1 MRLHDDQFI
10 GGHFCWFTG
19 IVEDIQDPDGLDR
32 VRVRAIGYHSDNKGE
47 VPTASLPLA
56 TVMGSTLNAGH
67 KGIGSNHQLV
77 IGSWVIGFFRDG
89 ASAQDPV
96 IIGTIASSQPDG
108 TLDMPPEAQADPNN
122 NKVYRSEG
130 GHVVEFD
137 NTLNA
142 SRIKVTHNKGTSI
155 LIDERG
161 RVIIDASEAKGSTS
175 GAAQITLIGN
185 TVVDGTL
192 HVEKTITSDA
202 HIIAELDGNSVNL
215 VTHKHDT
222 KGLQAGDSTIRS
234 EKPATS

>member
-1 MRLHDDQFI
+1 MILNNDQFV

-19 IVEDIQDPDGLDR
+19 IVEDVTDLEGLDR
-32 VRVRAIGYHSDNKGE
+32 VRVRAIGYHSDDKGE

-67 KGIGSNHQLV
+67 KGVGSNHQLV

-89 ASAQDPV
+89 TSAQDPV
-96 IIGTIASSQPDG
+96 ILGTIASSQPDG
-108 TLDMPPEAQADPNN
+108 TLDMPPEAQADPTN

-161 RVIIDASEAKGSTS
+161 RVIIDASEAKAVTPG
-175 GAAQITLIGN
+175 GPQITFIGN

-192 HVEKTITSDA
+192 HCEKTITADGDVKA
-202 HIIAELDGNSVNL
+202 DLDSNPVSLNS
-215 VTHKHDT
+215 HKHNT
-222 KGLQAGDSTIRS
+222 KLVQSGESTILS
-234 EKPATS
+234 EKPKTS

>member
-19 IVEDIQDPDGLDR
+19 IVEDIQDLEGLDR
-32 VRVRAIGYHSDNKGE
+32 VRVRAIGYHSDDKGE

-67 KGIGSNHQLV
+67 KGVGSNHQLV

-96 IIGTIASSQPDG
+96 IMGTIASSQPDG
-108 TLDMPPEAQADPNN
+108 TLDMPQEAQADPNN

-161 RVIIDASEAKGSTS
+161 NVTIDASSGSS
-175 GAAQITLIGN
+175 AVAGGPVIELIGD
-185 TVVDGTL
+185 TQVDGKL
-192 HVEKTITSDA
+192 HVTGDITGDKKLTTTDSVEGKGIVLDTHTHDTKLVQSGSSTITS
-202 HIIAELDGNSVNL
+202 
-215 VTHKHDT
+215 
-222 KGLQAGDSTIRS
+222 
-234 EKPATS
+234 EKPS

>member
-1 MRLHDDQFI
+1 MILNNDQFV

-19 IVEDIQDPDGLDR
+19 IVEDVTDLEGLDR
-32 VRVRAIGYHSDNKGE
+32 VRVRAIGYHSDDKGE

-67 KGIGSNHQLV
+67 KGVGSNHQLV

-89 ASAQDPV
+89 SSAQDPV
-96 IIGTIASSQPDG
+96 ILGTIASSQPDG
-108 TLDMPPEAQADPNN
+108 TLDMPQEAQADPNN

-161 RVIIDASEAKGSTS
+161 RVTIDASNANAVTA
-175 GAAQITLIGN
+175 GAAQITFIGN
-185 TVVDGTL
+185 TVIDGTL
-192 HVEKTITSDA
+192 HCEKTITADGDVKADLDSDPVS
-202 HIIAELDGNSVNL
+202 LNS
-215 VTHKHDT
+215 HKHNT
-222 KGLQAGDSTIRS
+222 KLVQSGESTILS
-234 EKPATS
+234 EKPKTS

>member
-1 MRLHDDQFI
+1 MRLSDDMFV

-19 IVEDIQDPDGLDR
+19 IVEDIVDPDGLDR

-89 ASAQDPV
+89 SSAQDPV

-108 TLDMPPEAQADPNN
+108 TLDMPPEAQANPNN

-161 RVIIDASEAKGSTS
+161 NVTIDASKGSSAT
-175 GAAQITLIGN
+175 GEHVIELIGN
-185 TVVDGTL
+185 TQINGKL
-192 HVEKTITSDA
+192 HVTKEITGSSTLTTTDS
-202 HIIAELDGNSVNL
+202 ITGKGIVLD
-215 VTHKHDT
+215 THKHDI
-222 KGLQAGDSTIRS
+222 KSVQSGDSTITS
-234 EKPATS
+234 EKPS

>member
-1 MRLHDDQFI
+1 MILNNDQFV

-19 IVEDIQDPDGLDR
+19 IVEDVTDLEGLDR
-32 VRVRAIGYHSDNKGE
+32 VRVRAIGYHSDDKGE

-67 KGIGSNHQLV
+67 KGVGSNHQLV

-89 ASAQDPV
+89 TSAQDPV
-96 IIGTIASSQPDG
+96 ILGTIASSQPDG
-108 TLDMPPEAQADPNN
+108 TLDMPPEAQANPNN

-161 RVIIDASEAKGSTS
+161 RVIIDASEAKAVTS
-175 GAAQITLIGN
+175 GAAQITFIGN
-185 TVVDGTL
+185 TVIDGTL
-192 HVEKTITSDA
+192 HCEKTITADGDVKADLDSDPVS
-202 HIIAELDGNSVNL
+202 LNS
-215 VTHKHDT
+215 HKHNT
-222 KGLQAGDSTIRS
+222 KLVQSGESTILS
-234 EKPATS
+234 EKPKTS

>member
-32 VRVRAIGYHSDNKGE
+32 VRVRAIGYHSDDKGE

-96 IIGTIASSQPDG
+96 IMGTIASSQPDG

-155 LIDERG
+155 LIDKDG
-161 RVIIDASEAKGSTS
+161 NVTIDASSA
-175 GAAQITLIGN
+175 GN
-185 TVVDGTL
+185 TIAIKGNTTVTGTL
-192 HVEKTITSDA
+192 HVSDKIT
-202 HIIAELDGNSVNL
+202 GNADIVADNDNTQISL
-215 VTHKHDT
+215 LGHKHDT
-222 KGLQAGDSTIRS
+222 KLVQSGSSTITS
-234 EKPATS
+234 EEPKTS

>member
-1 MRLHDDQFI
+1 MILNNDQFV

-19 IVEDIQDPDGLDR
+19 IVEDVTDLEGLDR
-32 VRVRAIGYHSDNKGE
+32 VRVRAIGYHSDDKGE

-67 KGIGSNHQLV
+67 KGVGSNHQLV

-89 ASAQDPV
+89 SSAQDPV
-96 IIGTIASSQPDG
+96 IMGTIASSQPDG
-108 TLDMPPEAQADPNN
+108 TLDMPQEAQADPNN

-155 LIDERG
+155 LIDQMG
-161 RVIIDASEAKGSTS
+161 RVTIDASNGSMNP
-175 GAAQITLIGN
+175 QITLIGN
-185 TVVDGTL
+185 TNIKGTL
-192 HVEKTITSDA
+192 HVSDQITSNAD
-202 HIIAELDGNSVNL
+202 IIADNDSSKISLEN
-215 VTHKHDT
+215 HKHKYLPGTGTEIET
-222 KGLQAGDSTIRS
+222 KD
-234 EKPATS
+234 ATDAT

>member
-19 IVEDIQDPDGLDR
+19 IVEDIQDLEGLDR
-32 VRVRAIGYHSDNKGE
+32 VRVRAIGYHSDDKGE

-67 KGIGSNHQLV
+67 KGVGSNHQLV

-108 TLDMPPEAQADPNN
+108 TLDMPQEAQADPNN

-155 LIDERG
+155 LIDKDG
-161 RVIIDASEAKGSTS
+161 NVTIDASS
-175 GAAQITLIGN
+175 GTTNENVKHKVTIIGD
-185 TVVDGTL
+185 T
-192 HVEKTITSDA
+192 TITGKLDVSDEVTA
-202 HIIAELDGNSVNL
+202 KFNTDDSVAL
-215 VTHKHDT
+215 TTHTHSQGADT
-222 KGLQAGDSTIRS
+222 TGDKESNPETNAPTAGT
-234 EKPATS
+234 

>member
-32 VRVRAIGYHSDNKGE
+32 VRVRAIGYHSDDKGE

-67 KGIGSNHQLV
+67 KGVGSNHQLV

-96 IIGTIASSQPDG
+96 IMGTIASSQPDG
-108 TLDMPPEAQADPNN
+108 TLDMPQEAQADPNN

-155 LIDERG
+155 LIDKDG
-161 RVIIDASEAKGSTS
+161 NVTIDASS
-175 GAAQITLIGN
+175 GGGVEEGGTVIDLIGN
-185 TVVDGTL
+185 TKITGKL
-192 HVEKTITSDA
+192 HVTKEITSDED
-202 HIIAELDGNSVNL
+202 IIADN
-215 VTHKHDT
+215 
-222 KGLQAGDSTIRS
+222 DSTKIS
-234 EKPATS
+234 LENHTHEYVPGSGNPVQTEKPKDA

>member
-1 MRLHDDQFI
+1 MRLSDDMFV

-19 IVEDIQDPDGLDR
+19 IVEDIVDPDGLDR

-89 ASAQDPV
+89 SSAQDPV
-96 IIGTIASSQPDG
+96 ILGTIASSQPDG
-108 TLDMPPEAQADPNN
+108 TLDMPQEAQADPNN

-155 LIDERG
+155 LIDEKG
-161 RVIIDASEAKGSTS
+161 AVTIDASEGRGVAP
-175 GAAQITLIGN
+175 GAPVITLIGN
-185 TVVDGTL
+185 TKIDGTL

-202 HIIAELDGNSVNL
+202 HIIAELDGDSVNL

-222 KGLQAGDSTIRS
+222 KLVQAGDSTITS
-234 EKPATS
+234 EKPNPS

>member
-19 IVEDIQDPDGLDR
+19 IVEDIQDLEGLDR
-32 VRVRAIGYHSDNKGE
+32 VRVRAIGYHSDDKGE

-67 KGIGSNHQLV
+67 KGVGSNHQLV

-108 TLDMPPEAQADPNN
+108 TLDMPQEAQADPNN

-155 LIDERG
+155 LIDANG
-161 RVIIDASEAKGSTS
+161 DVTIDASSAGNKVD
-175 GAAQITLIGN
+175 IKGN
-185 TVVDGTL
+185 TTVTGTL
-192 HVEKTITSDA
+192 HVSNQITSNED
-202 HIIAELDGNSVNL
+202 IIADND
-215 VTHKHDT
+215 DT
-222 KGLQAGDSTIRS
+222 Q
-234 EKPATS
+234 

>member
-19 IVEDIQDPDGLDR
+19 IVEDIQDLEGLDR
-32 VRVRAIGYHSDNKGE
+32 VRVRAIGYHSDDKGE

-67 KGIGSNHQLV
+67 KGVGSNHQLV

-108 TLDMPPEAQADPNN
+108 TLDMPQEAQADPNN

-155 LIDERG
+155 LIDKDG
-161 RVIIDASEAKGSTS
+161 NVLIGTTDTNLMTTS
-175 GAAQITLIGN
+175 G
-185 TVVDGTL
+185 DGDKGMVISKASGFQVKRL
-192 HVEKTITSDA
+192 TITPQ
-202 HIIAELDGNSVNL
+202 NL
-215 VTHKHDT
+215 IEQGHKAVLFYSFMT
-222 KGLQAGDSTIRS
+222 EQRS
-234 EKPATS
+234 EILL

>member
-19 IVEDIQDPDGLDR
+19 IVEDIQDLEGLDR
-32 VRVRAIGYHSDNKGE
+32 VRVRAIGYHSDDKGE

-67 KGIGSNHQLV
+67 KGVGSNHQLV

-108 TLDMPPEAQADPNN
+108 TLDMPQEAQADPNN

-155 LIDERG
+155 LIDKDG
-161 RVIIDASEAKGSTS
+161 NVTIDASSA
-175 GAAQITLIGN
+175 GN
-185 TVVDGTL
+185 TIEIKGNTTVTGTL
-192 HVEKTITSDA
+192 HVSDKITGNADIVADNDDTKISL
-202 HIIAELDGNSVNL
+202 LD
-215 VTHKHDT
+215 HKHDT
-222 KGLQAGDSTIRS
+222 KLVQSGSSTITS
-234 EKPATS
+234 EKPS